1 MADLNGKRREK
12 ASPEDWRPVDLGPI
26 LAGEMVDESPSIQTD
41 RRRRVAASGK
51 LHALYAEPERVKT
64 WLALAACHEQ
74 IRL

>member
-1 MADLNGKRREK
+1 LLH
-12 ASPEDWRPVDLGPI
+12 P
-26 LAGEMVDESPSIQTD
+26 
-41 RRRRVAASGK
+41 GK